1 MKLTG
6 DKMQKIMLT
15 VAYDGS
21 NYCGW
26 QIQNNAITVQ
36 QKIQEACHK
45 LFSREIK
52 CVGASRTDTGVH
64 ALGQV
69 AVIEVDTTIPDD
81 RIPYA
86 LNSYLPDDIVIV
98 DAKGVLEDFHPRYH
112 AKNKTYVYNIY
123 NGSFPLPQYTRYA
136 YFYSKNLNVGKMQEG
151 AHYLIGRHDFK
162 AFCSAG
168 SSVKS
173 TIREIYHCD
182 VSRKDDCISVTING
196 NGFLYNMVRIIVGT
210 LLDIG
215 LGKKRTSGYE
225 AYYRLIRSRGSRSNS
240 PCQGFNIND
249 HSV

>member
-1 MKLTG
+1 MK
-6 DKMQKIMLT
+6 KIMLT

-26 QIQNNAITVQ
+26 QIQNNAMTVQ

-52 CVGASRTDTGVH
+52 LVGASRTDTGVH

-86 LNSYLPDDIVIV
+86 LNSHLPDDIVIV
-98 DAKGVLEDFHPRYH
+98 DAKVVPEDFHPRYQATH
-112 AKNKTYVYNIY
+112 KTYEYNIY
-123 NGSFPLPQYTRYA
+123 NGLFPLPQYTRYA
-136 YFYSKNLNVGKMQEG
+136 YFYPKKLNVDKMHEG
-151 AHYLIGRHDFK
+151 ARYLIGRHDFK

-168 SSVKS
+168 SSVRS
-173 TIREIYHCD
+173 TVRVIYHCD
-182 VSRKDDCISVTING
+182 VSKEGDCINVKING

-215 LGKKRTSGYE
+215 LGKKEPREMKRIIASLDREKAGVTAPAKGLTLMTIQY
-225 AYYRLIRSRGSRSNS
+225 NV
-240 PCQGFNIND
+240 D
-249 HSV
+249 

>member
-1 MKLTG
+1 
-6 DKMQKIMLT
+6 MQKIMLT

-98 DAKGVLEDFHPRYH
+98 KAKGVPEDFHPRYQ

-215 LGKKRTSGYE
+215 LSKKEPCDMKRIITSLDRME
-225 AYYRLIRSRGSRSNS
+225 AGVTAPAKGLTLMTIQY
-240 PCQGFNIND
+240 D
-249 HSV
+249 EE